1 MPRLSMLLG
10 VLGFAIACTGG
21 DPPLEDAFTRAPAGA
36 CDGLDAYAALVEDYV
51 KAYEE
56 LDPSWS
62 GAAHELAARR
72 ADITTRAQGLATH
85 AWFTAPACA
94 TRYAAINQR
103 MLAVQ
108 ERAASRRAQLE
119 VTSAEAKACLTTCP
133 NGESEAAKACVT
145 SCRAR

>member
-1 MPRLSMLLG
+1 MLSLVIALS
-10 VLGFAIACTGG
+10 VACTGEG
-21 DPPLEDAFTRAPAGA
+21 PLLEDAFTRAPDAA
-36 CDGLDAYAALVEDYV
+36 CDGLDGYAEVVEAYV

-62 GAAHELAARR
+62 GAAQELAARR
-72 ADITTRAQGLATH
+72 ADIASRAKGLATH
-85 AWFTAPACA
+85 TWFTAPACSA
-94 TRYAAINQR
+94 RYAAINQR

-108 ERAASRRAQLE
+108 ERVASRSAQLQ

-133 NGESEAAKACVT
+133 NGESEAARACAA

>member
-1 MPRLSMLLG
+1 MLSLVIALS
-10 VLGFAIACTGG
+10 LACTGA
-21 DPPLEDAFTRAPAGA
+21 DPPLEEAFTRAPAGA
-36 CDGLDAYAALVEDYV
+36 CDGLDAYARDVEDYV

-56 LDPSWS
+56 LDPAWS
-62 GAAHELAARR
+62 GAGQELATRR
-72 ADITTRAQGLATH
+72 ADITARAQGLATH

-94 TRYAAINQR
+94 SRYAAINQR

-133 NGESEAAKACVT
+133 NGDSEAAKACVA

>member
-62 GAAHELAARR
+62 GAGQELATRR

-133 NGESEAAKACVT
+133 NGESEAAKACVA